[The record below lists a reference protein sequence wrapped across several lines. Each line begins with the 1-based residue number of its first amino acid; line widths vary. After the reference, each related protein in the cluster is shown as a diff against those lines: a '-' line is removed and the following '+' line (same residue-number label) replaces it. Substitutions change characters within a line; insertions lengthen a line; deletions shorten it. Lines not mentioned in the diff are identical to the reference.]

1 MSCDVAATT
10 CWDYNPDFYKSGKS
24 KNNSSCKMQLELFLP
39 YLRVSK
45 TDYMNALEITDENF
59 EQLVLQTDKP
69 VLIDFWAAWCGPC
82 LMMGKAVDDIAQQY
96 DGKAVVG
103 KINVDKNPELSVRFG
118 VTSLPLVLYMK
129 NGEVVD
135 RISGAAAGS
144 VLSRTLAG
152 HL

>member
-1 MSCDVAATT
+1 
-10 CWDYNPDFYKSGKS
+10 
-24 KNNSSCKMQLELFLP
+24 
-39 YLRVSK
+39 
-45 TDYMNALEITDENF
+45 MNALEITDENF

-135 RISGAAAGS
+135 RIAGAAAGS

>member
-1 MSCDVAATT
+1 
-10 CWDYNPDFYKSGKS
+10 
-24 KNNSSCKMQLELFLP
+24 MQLELFLP

>member
-1 MSCDVAATT
+1 
-10 CWDYNPDFYKSGKS
+10 
-24 KNNSSCKMQLELFLP
+24 
-39 YLRVSK
+39 
-45 TDYMNALEITDENF
+45 MNALEITDENF

-96 DGKAVVG
+96 EGKAVVG